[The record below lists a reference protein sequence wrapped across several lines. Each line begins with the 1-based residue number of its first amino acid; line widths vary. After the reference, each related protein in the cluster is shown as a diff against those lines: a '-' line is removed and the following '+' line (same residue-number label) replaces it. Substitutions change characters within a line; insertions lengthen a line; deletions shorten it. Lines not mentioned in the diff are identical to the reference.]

1 LRYET
6 LIADYR
12 ETLNIKEIVFSAWLP
27 TDATVRTDCWG
38 TIMNGVTKY
47 PRGIALSF
55 AAILFALCLNGCA
68 NFKAGSFWIEGG
80 NPNPAYLTFSSNLD
94 RVLLNASPST
104 AQSDR
109 LICALDHYR
118 QAELLAVSKS
128 ARSVDEFYLSAVLA
142 WKAFS
147 QADYG
152 SADAMGV
159 SVSALDL
166 YHQSLRRLLNEA
178 NQFGRLDG
186 GNGIVVE
193 ESGKQRLIPFSH
205 QGFKWQARDF
215 QKLIVV
221 GQYGSCSLSEKK
233 TTEGIGIPVVIERA
247 KNTKCSE
254 EDYFLPDFA
263 SFPATVLLSEDGNS
277 LQILNPLATENS
289 EVVLCGKKYPLAHE
303 KTADIAYGL
312 HYRTDSSLQGFFRPT
327 SSQEKGKLF
336 FSEPLDAEKIPVV
349 FVHGLFS
356 SPNAWGNVFNEL
368 RSNPKLY
375 QRYQFWFF
383 RYPTGLPFTHSA
395 AELRG
400 ELNKVLDTYGQTANP
415 QNLQRA
421 VFIGHSMGGLISK
434 LMIAESGDNFW
445 NAISNVP
452 LDQLNASA
460 LVKDKLRERLFFEP
474 HPMASRVVFI
484 GTPHRGSA
492 IAGRM
497 LGRLAS
503 STVQQSDDQY
513 KEVLCNNPGAF
524 KEAVMNGIPTSID
537 LLNPREPFLNVIDK
551 IQLRSDIPL
560 HTIFGNSCLSLS
572 SGGSDGVVDAVSA
585 KHRCVESE
593 LAIFTT
599 HNGLLRSK
607 ETYQELTRILELH
620 DQQDHSAKS
629 DSWSKMLDW
638 LRNR

>member
-1 LRYET
+1 
-6 LIADYR
+6 
-12 ETLNIKEIVFSAWLP
+12 
-27 TDATVRTDCWG
+27 
-38 TIMNGVTKY
+38 MNGVTKY
-47 PRGIALSF
+47 PNGIAFPIAAFLLAIALS
-55 AAILFALCLNGCA
+55 GCA
-68 NFKAGSFWIEGG
+68 NFKTGSFWIEGG

-94 RVLLNASPST
+94 RLLLHTSHST
-104 AQSDR
+104 VQSDR
-109 LICALDHYR
+109 LICAIDHYR
-118 QAELLAVSKS
+118 QAELLAASKS
-128 ARSVDEFYLSAVLA
+128 ARSVDEFYLSSVLA

-147 QADYG
+147 HADYG
-152 SADAMGV
+152 STETMVV

-166 YHQSLRRLLNEA
+166 YHQSLRRLLHEA
-178 NQFGRLDG
+178 DQFGRLDG
-186 GNGIVVE
+186 GNGIVIE
-193 ESGKQRLIPFSH
+193 EAGQQRLIPFSH
-205 QGFKWQARDF
+205 KGFNWQARDF
-215 QKLIVV
+215 QKIIVV
-221 GQYGSCSLSEKK
+221 GQYGSSSLSDKK
-233 TTEGIGIPVVIERA
+233 TSEGIGIPVVIERA
-247 KNTKCSE
+247 QNANCSND
-254 EDYFLPDFA
+254 DYFLPEFA
-263 SFPATVLLSEDGNS
+263 SFPGTVLLSEDGNS
-277 LQILNPLATENS
+277 LQILNPLAVENTE
-289 EVVLCGKKYPLAHE
+289 VILCGKKYPLAQE

-312 HYRTDSSLQGFFRPT
+312 HYRTDSRLQGFFRPM
-327 SSQEKGKLF
+327 SQQEKGKLF
-336 FSEPLDAEKIPVV
+336 FSEPLDSEKIPVI

-356 SPNAWGNVFNEL
+356 SPAAWGNVFNEL

-395 AELRG
+395 AELRA
-400 ELNKVLDTYGQTANP
+400 ELNKVLDVYDQTTNS

-421 VFIGHSMGGLISK
+421 VFVGHSMGGLISK
-434 LMIAESGDNFW
+434 LMIADSGDDFW

-452 LDQLNASA
+452 LDQLNAST
-460 LVKDKLRERLFFEP
+460 LVKEKLRERLFFQP

-492 IAGRM
+492 LAGRM

-503 STVQQSDDQY
+503 STVQQADDQY
-513 KEVLCNNPGAF
+513 KKIICDNPGAF

-551 IQLRSDIPL
+551 VQLRGDIPL

-607 ETYQELTRILELH
+607 DTYRELTRILELH
-620 DQQDHSAKS
+620 DQRDQAAKS
-629 DSWSKMLDW
+629 DSWSQMLNW